1 MRSIYLAFGSLMLSV
16 FFLFTS
22 NLNACSTFKLQKGNH
37 LLYGHNLN
45 EGDIGVPGLIFINKR
60 GLFKKGRTWAELIN
74 KEDKNPSD
82 FCWISRYGSVTFN
95 NFGRDFPDGGMNEA
109 GLYIWEMNENP
120 EYPKNDSLPKLNQ
133 MNWMQYILDNCCT
146 LDEALAC
153 AYQFE
158 IDGWGWHYFV
168 GDSKG
173 NCAAVTFVEGKPLI
187 HKNENMPVPGL
198 FNEPYDR
205 EMQVLKYFKGFG
217 GNYNPDLTDP
227 EVPRFVKTAVM
238 IRDFDPNSN
247 AVDYGLKMLDNLTV
261 NDVPEWSILFDAKN
275 MDIYFK
281 TRINLEVKSF
291 SMNEIDFSNKSPV
304 VILDMDIQNGGDV
317 IDQFLPY
324 SNKKMK
330 DFLENKILPIIPE
343 EFFTMGGLPME
354 ECVTNITSH
363 TDAPLM
369 KENQFFTGVWKNK
382 PEGEDDMEIKLN
394 LHMKE
399 EAVNGNA
406 ANSFEK
412 EKGYTMDHLQLTD
425 HKMDFTFKTAGGTLI
440 EIQGVFKNNELT
452 VQMFGTE
459 YYYGSYVLYK
469 Q

>member
-1 MRSIYLAFGSLMLSV
+1 MRTISTALLSLLFLTLVFAENLS
-16 FFLFTS
+16 
-22 NLNACSTFKLQKGNH
+22 ACSTFKLQKGDH

-60 GLFKKGRTWAELIN
+60 GMFKKGRTWTELIN

-82 FCWISRYGSVTFN
+82 FYWISRYGSVTFN
-95 NFGRDFPDGGMNEA
+95 TFGRDFPDGGMNEA

-133 MNWMQYILDNCCT
+133 MNWMQYILDNCST
-146 LDEALAC
+146 LDEALEC

-158 IDGWGWHYFV
+158 IDGWGWHYFI

-173 NCAAVTFVEGKPLI
+173 NCAAVTFVDGKPLI

-205 EMQVLKYFKGFG
+205 EMEVLKYFKGFG
-217 GNYNPDLTDP
+217 GNYEPVLDDP

-238 IRDFDPNSN
+238 IQDFDPNTN
-247 AVDYGLKMLDNLTV
+247 AVDYGLYMLDKLQV
-261 NDVPEWSILFDAKN
+261 DDLPEWSILFDVGN

-281 TRINLEVKSF
+281 TRIHPKIKNF
-291 SMNEIDFSNKSPV
+291 SMKDIDFSNKEPV
-304 VILDMDIQNGGDV
+304 KILDMDVEEGGDV
-317 IDQFLPY
+317 RDQFSTY
-324 SNKKMK
+324 SNEKMK
-330 DFLENKILPIIPE
+330 DFLENKIMTILPE
-343 EFFTMGGLPME
+343 EFFTCGGLSLD
-354 ECVTNITSH
+354 ECIYNVSNH
-363 TDAPLM
+363 TDAALQ
-369 KENQFFTGVWKNK
+369 KDNQFFTGVWKNR
-382 PEGEDDMEIKLN
+382 PESEDEMEIKLN
-394 LHMKE
+394 INMKE
-399 EAVNGNA
+399 EAVFGDA

-412 EKGYTMDHLQLTD
+412 EKGYTMDHLKLVGND
-425 HKMDFTFKTAGGTLI
+425 LIFTFKTKGGTLI
-440 EIQGVFKNNELT
+440 EIQSIFKIDELT
-452 VQMFGTE
+452 LQMFGTE